1 MADIYRDTDPEET
14 QEWIESIEDTL
25 EHHGFERTRFL
36 LEELID
42 YAQSKGARLPFNTNT
57 PFINSIH
64 HSLQK
69 EFPGERDLERK
80 IKSLIR

>member
-14 QEWIESIEDTL
+14 LEWIESIEDTL
-25 EHHGFERTRFL
+25 EQHGFERTRFL

-57 PFINSIH
+57 PLLILFTIVSRKNS
-64 HSLQK
+64 Q
-69 EFPGERDLERK
+69 ENVT
-80 IKSLIR
+80 

>member
-14 QEWIESIEDTL
+14 LEWIESIEDTL
-25 EHHGFERTRFL
+25 EQHGFERTRFL

-57 PFINSIH
+57 PFI
-64 HSLQK
+64 L
-69 EFPGERDLERK
+69 
-80 IKSLIR
+80 SLIHI